1 MKKPSIPSIPKDG
14 EPRIRFDQAVKENI
28 EIIKGDR
35 GTRIV
40 PLNEVTATT
49 QQVAAKVN
57 EIIALL
63 HGV

>member
-1 MKKPSIPSIPKDG
+1 MKKPSIPSVPKDG
-14 EPRIRFDQAVKENI
+14 EPRVRFDQALKETV
-28 EIIKGDR
+28 EILKGDR

-49 QQVAAKVN
+49 QQTAAKLN

>member
-1 MKKPSIPSIPKDG
+1 MKKPSIPLVPKRD
-14 EPRIRFDQAVKENI
+14 EDRTRFDQALKETV

-35 GTRIV
+35 GARIT

-49 QQVAAKVN
+49 QQVAAKLN
-57 EIIALL
+57 EVIALL

>member
-1 MKKPSIPSIPKDG
+1 MKKPPIPPLPKDG
-14 EPRIRFDQAVKENI
+14 ESRTRFDQALKESV

-35 GTRIV
+35 GTRIE
-40 PLNEVTATT
+40 PLDEVTATT
-49 QQVAAKVN
+49 QQVAVKIN

>member
-14 EPRIRFDQAVKENI
+14 EPRVRFDQAVKESI

-49 QQVAAKVN
+49 QQVAEKVN
-57 EIIALL
+57 ELL
-63 HGV
+63 SMLQ